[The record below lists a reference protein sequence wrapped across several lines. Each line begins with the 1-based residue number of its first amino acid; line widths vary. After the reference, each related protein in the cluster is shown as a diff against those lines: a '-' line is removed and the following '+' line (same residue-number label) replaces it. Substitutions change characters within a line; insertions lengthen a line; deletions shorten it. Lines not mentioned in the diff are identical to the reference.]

1 MRGTNNTLV
10 LPSLYGSI
18 ALSALILLS
27 IWYLSSLHRLRHIPG
42 PFLNSLSI
50 LPMQHMTRG
59 GKLSFM
65 LKDLGDKY
73 GPLVRVG
80 LNEVLFGDP
89 DTYRK
94 ISAVRSDFTKGP
106 WYALAKVVPDQ
117 DSLFSMRDDDL
128 RKEYRTKL
136 SPGYAGREN
145 GGFEPGVDRI
155 VAQFVNL
162 VETNDEFGF
171 GKLMGMAKNLADKKL
186 AAASDENNMV
196 QQHLRNGVTY
206 KELLAEIFLELIAG
220 SDSTATAVRMTMLC
234 LLNTPS
240 SLNALRHE
248 MDQGIAQGRIS
259 SPIRD
264 LEARQLPY
272 LQAVIREGIRMYP
285 PSTGLNYKQVAKG
298 GTQLHGQFLP
308 EGTQMGVNIQQLMR
322 SKDTFGCDADVF
334 RPERWLEAAA
344 EDDDCFRDMCGVVD
358 LAFGHGRFQCLGK
371 TIAAM
376 ELNKIFIE
384 LFRRFDFAV
393 VTPQEPLK
401 LYDAAF
407 WVTTDFWLRRLS
419 RFEDVSPVCNCDAQ
433 HTHVPVVTGNVA
445 QQEPVT
451 AICADGPHIRL
462 HAPIFAPRL
471 GGEELDAVPQYL
483 HFPLTNSLNIIHD
496 TGTEFGGNPDA
507 SAALIVSIP
516 EGSFGYGEMIDTN
529 MGPGGNIQR

>member
-1 MRGTNNTLV
+1 MSPQDQISEMRGTNDTLV
-10 LPSLYGSI
+10 LPSLYGSF
-18 ALSALILLS
+18 ALCALTLLS
-27 IWYLSSLHRLRHIPG
+27 IWYLASWHRLRHIPG

-80 LNEVLFGDP
+80 PNEVLFGDP

-128 RKEYRTKL
+128 RKEYRAKL

-155 VAQFVNL
+155 VAHFVNL
-162 VETNDEFGF
+162 VETKYISTPKEFRPIEFSHKSQYFALDVVSELSFGEALGFLANDEDLFGYVATNDLIFPYLAVMLNVPWVGIFLQQWPLNKLLPFSSDEFGF

-240 SLNALRHE
+240 SLNALRRE

-264 LEARQLPY
+264 SEARQLPY

-298 GTQLHGQFLP
+298 GTELHGQFLP
-308 EGTQMGVNIQQLMR
+308 EGTQMGINIQKLMR

-344 EDDDCFRDMCGVVD
+344 EDEDCFRDMCGVVD

-407 WVTTDFWLRRLS
+407 WVTTNFWLR
-419 RFEDVSPVCNCDAQ
+419 V
-433 HTHVPVVTGNVA
+433 VPR
-445 QQEPVT
+445 P
-451 AICADGPHIRL
+451 
-462 HAPIFAPRL
+462 
-471 GGEELDAVPQYL
+471 
-483 HFPLTNSLNIIHD
+483 S
-496 TGTEFGGNPDA
+496 EF
-507 SAALIVSIP
+507 S
-516 EGSFGYGEMIDTN
+516 
-529 MGPGGNIQR
+529 